1 MRRAAPRMAAFGALA
16 GALMLMGGPA
26 LASTGTGAQN
36 PALTVTLT
44 VGTFGV
50 EVEYVDDHGQ
60 RARSHSDAWVG
71 CMVRST
77 PASSSALS
85 ASAGAPRHGR
95 PGTAAARRPPRPAGW
110 PSATARRSP
119 RPRRPPCP
127 PGPPAPAGCRSGG
140 PSAGDPVVPGP
151 GCRPPRPW
159 RHRSHWWPPPPAS
172 GRERWSRI
180 NCSIHGF
187 QGILHDQARPVA
199 AYSQPVG
206 LAGRRSVMTSPMVA
220 EPSAKAS
227 AKTAPSTSTPSVS
240 GRVRA
245 RVTARPPAQ
254 QPKVASHNDQA
265 SAVLLRGCTV
275 FVSSSAAVGR
285 GTT

>member
-1 MRRAAPRMAAFGALA
+1 MPMRRAAPRMAAFGALA

-60 RARSHSDAWVG
+60 RARS
-71 CMVRST
+71 
-77 PASSSALS
+77 
-85 ASAGAPRHGR
+85 
-95 PGTAAARRPPRPAGW
+95 
-110 PSATARRSP
+110 ATARRSP

-140 PSAGDPVVPGP
+140 PPAGYPVVPGP

-206 LAGRRSVMTSPMVA
+206 LAGRRSSRRSPA
-220 EPSAKAS
+220 TTTRPARSCFEA
-227 AKTAPSTSTPSVS
+227 APSLSHPRRQSGVEPRDFGASTIRQRYGPDSRRILGAGSCASGHVGVPSS
-240 GRVRA
+240 RDPR
-245 RVTARPPAQ
+245 
-254 QPKVASHNDQA
+254 
-265 SAVLLRGCTV
+265 LR
-275 FVSSSAAVGR
+275 
-285 GTT
+285 